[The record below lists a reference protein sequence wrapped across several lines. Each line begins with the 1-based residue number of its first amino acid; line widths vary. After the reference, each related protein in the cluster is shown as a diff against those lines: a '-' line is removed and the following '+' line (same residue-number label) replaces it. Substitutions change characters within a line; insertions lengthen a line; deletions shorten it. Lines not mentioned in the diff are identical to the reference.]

1 MYRKLM
7 VIFALL
13 GCFLWC
19 SVASAATWQWMGS
32 TDTLGYFVD
41 TSSLK
46 MSTTYSGDTSVDGWF
61 KVEYVPPKELDNGMA
76 ANAIKKIKYTIPK
89 SSSGK
94 IECHV
99 DQITYYNAEIQPIYD
114 RLTRINPGSDF
125 RPRSENELCFAA
137 LVDYILGTGQL
148 WLGKFNSNDR
158 WIYATGSR
166 DEMFAVWIDQYSF
179 RASFSEKTAS
189 LYTFSYSKETD
200 HTKLETRSAD
210 VRTKRLDYRE
220 VIPDT
225 VGEGIL
231 DKVGNLIATPTPEMV
246 AWQQALTSFKATAKN
261 R

>member
-7 VIFALL
+7 VIFSLL

-32 TDTLGYFVD
+32 TDTSGYYVD

-46 MSTTYSGDTSVDGWF
+46 ISTTYSGDRIVDGWF

-76 ANAIKKIKYTIPK
+76 VNGIKKIKYTIPK
-89 SSSGK
+89 SSSDK
-94 IECHV
+94 IRCHV
-99 DQITYYNAEIQPIYD
+99 DQITYYDADIQPIYD
-114 RLTRINPGSDF
+114 RLTRIYPGSDF
-125 RPRSENELCFAA
+125 TPRSENELCFAA
-137 LVDYILGTGQL
+137 LLDYTLGTGQL

-166 DEMFAVWIDQYSF
+166 DGLFDVWIDQYSF
-179 RASFSEKTAS
+179 SASFSEKTAS
-189 LYTFSYSKETD
+189 LYTISYNKETG
-200 HTKLETRSAD
+200 HTKLEARSAD
-210 VRTKRLDYRE
+210 VHAKRLDYKE

-225 VGEGIL
+225 VGEGVL
-231 DKVGNLIATPTPEMV
+231 DEVGKLAAAPTPEMV
-246 AWQQALTSFKATAKN
+246 AWQQALTSFQTTAKN